1 MNKISPICKD
11 FSYAMVQPLSTIMM
25 VQDMFKSGRLD
36 TKPEIKNKYMSIA
49 KRETEHLFT
58 LINKIVTISKLENYK
73 LEMNRT
79 EVEPTPIIEKLTEKF
94 KSNVQKPVN
103 FIISLQT
110 KTAYADNDYLGK
122 VISNLIDNA
131 IKYSKESVEI
141 NITSEESECY
151 TILKVRDNGLGISE
165 ADQKVILQKYERATA
180 AKRSCKNG
188 ASGFG
193 LGLNFV
199 DQVIKAHE
207 G

>member
-1 MNKISPICKD
+1 
-11 FSYAMVQPLSTIMM
+11 
-25 VQDMFKSGRLD
+25 
-36 TKPEIKNKYMSIA
+36 MSIA

-188 ASGFG
+188 TSGFG
-193 LGLNFV
+193 LCLNFV

>member
-1 MNKISPICKD
+1 METTVMNVAVSHGIWAVLAVFLLVYI
-11 FSYAMVQPLSTIMM
+11 V
-25 VQDMFKSGRLD
+25 KSNEKRD
-36 TKPEIKNKYMSIA
+36 EKQEEREKNYQS
-49 KRETEHLFT
+49 
-58 LINKIVTISKLENYK
+58 V
-73 LEMNRT
+73 
-79 EVEPTPIIEKLTEKF
+79 IEKLTEKF

-188 ASGFG
+188 TSGFG
-193 LGLNFV
+193 LCLNFV